1 MKMKDSDMLDG
12 LMESMESMKGEKPKA
27 MSIEI
32 EKVKEAPVMEGDV
45 KADSWPM
52 MKEALESIRGQLDS
66 LEAIVQ
72 KAYYPEEMKEKGHNP
87 GNHGPE
93 EKY

>member
-12 LMESMESMKGEKPKA
+12 LMKSMESMTGEKPKA

-32 EKVKEAPVMEGDV
+32 EKVKEAPVMEGEV
-45 KADSWPM
+45 KEDAWPM
-52 MKEALESIRGQLDS
+52 VKDSLQSIRGQLDS
-66 LEAIVQ
+66 LEALVQ
-72 KAYYPEEMKEKGHNP
+72 KAYYPEEMKEEGHNP

-93 EKY
+93 DKY